1 MHDGKIEGRRERL
14 RLWSIAVPL
23 AGLAVLYPLRAA
35 FLHIWPVAAADALTG
50 LLMTVGVLAFSW
62 MIFRVIER
70 QDRDLARQ
78 HAALESGFAV
88 EHRLRAQLEA
98 LHQASLALAS
108 AGASD
113 QVLQRLVELAR
124 DLIGARYAALGVLG
138 PQGAVDGFYTTGL
151 SQEERERL
159 GPPPQGHGLL
169 DVLFSE
175 GTALRVADV
184 AQDPHSVG
192 FPNGHPSMTSL
203 LGVPVAHGG
212 HVVGQLYLADKI
224 GAATFSPEDE
234 RLLVQLAG
242 HAAVVIE
249 HARLAERV
257 QALAVA
263 AERYR
268 IGQELHDGVIQTLY
282 AVNLELEDAAE
293 DVDVD
298 PASVRGRIDEAIDRL
313 GAVMAEM
320 RRYILGLQ
328 AENTATQPLSESL
341 AALLSEA
348 STRTLIKPHLC
359 VDGGRADRLRPVLKE
374 HLLYMAREAV
384 TNVIRHARASH
395 VWVTLEMAGHD
406 VHLRI
411 VDDGVGFDTTR
422 AAQAGGAGLCRLRE
436 RARDL
441 GGTLMIQ
448 STSNQGTTVDVRMP
462 IAAPQWEEAHA

>member
-1 MHDGKIEGRRERL
+1 MRDSKIQGRRGRL

-35 FLHIWPVAAADALTG
+35 LLHVWPVAAADALTG
-50 LLMTVGVLAFSW
+50 LLMTAGVLAFSW
-62 MIFRVIER
+62 TIFRVIER

-78 HAALESGFAV
+78 HVALEQQYSV
-88 EHRLRAQLEA
+88 ERRLRAQLEA

-113 QVLQRLVELAR
+113 QILQRLVELAR
-124 DLIGARYAALGVLG
+124 ELIGARYAALGVLG
-138 PQGAVDGFYTTGL
+138 PQGAVDGFYTAGL

-159 GPPPQGHGLL
+159 GPPPQRHGLL
-169 DVLFSE
+169 GVLLSE
-175 GTALRVADV
+175 GTALRVVDI
-184 AQDPHSVG
+184 AQDPRSVG
-192 FPNGHPSMTSL
+192 FPDGHPAMTSL

-224 GAATFSPEDE
+224 GATTFSPEDE

-249 HARLAERV
+249 NARLSERV

-263 AERYR
+263 AERHR
-268 IGQELHDGVIQTLY
+268 IGQDLHDGVIQTLY

-293 DVDVD
+293 DVDAD
-298 PASVRGRIDEAIDRL
+298 PASVRGRIDEAIERL

-328 AENTATQPLSESL
+328 AENTATQPLSEAL

-348 STRTLIKPHLC
+348 GTRTLITPHLC
-359 VDGGRADRLRPVLKE
+359 VDADRADRLQPALKE
-374 HLLYMAREAV
+374 HLLHTAREAV

-395 VWVTLEMAGHD
+395 VWVTLDMAGHD

-411 VDDGVGFDTTR
+411 VDDGVGCDTTR
-422 AAQAGGAGLCRLRE
+422 AAQAGGAGLRRLRE

-448 STSNQGTTVDVRMP
+448 SAPNQGTTLDVRMP
-462 IAAPQWEEAHA
+462 IAAPQWEDAHA